1 MENEQ
6 KVNKVKL
13 VKKSKPEQP
22 ISFKESITDIKK
34 QLSKDAIERKKI
46 MNDAFKSLDIYSD
59 KIIDYEESIKEFQ
72 LEEIGYKNKIRELN
86 TYLEIYKKKSENMEQ
101 ELTTC
106 QEEVISLR
114 KKYLSE
120 KNKNSSLLSIVHILI
135 RRFGMDTVSELTGI
149 GHEKLQTYVE
159 EH

>member
-1 MENEQ
+1 MKNE
-6 KVNKVKL
+6 KKMNKVKL
-13 VKKSKPEQP
+13 VKKSKPEQQ

-34 QLSKDAIERKKI
+34 QLSKDARERKKI

-72 LEEIGYKNKIRELN
+72 LEEISYKNKIRELN
-86 TYLEIYKKKSENMEQ
+86 TYLEIYKKKSENMES
-101 ELTTC
+101 ELTEC

-114 KKYLSE
+114 KRYLSE

-135 RRFGMDTVSELTGI
+135 RRFGMETVSELTGI
-149 GHEKLQTYVE
+149 GPEKLQTYVE
-159 EH
+159 QD